1 MNFGNARRR
10 GGSEVSTGALI
21 DIMFFLMLFF
31 LIASTVTNPNV
42 IKLLLPQASSSNVIS
57 KQSIN
62 VHINSTGQ
70 YFVGKDPVTLAD
82 LQDAIAAATQ
92 QLSEPTI
99 NLRVDRDVT
108 AQQLVNVLDIGMKL
122 KVKVVLATER
132 VE

>member
-10 GGSEVSTGALI
+10 GSSEVSTGALT
-21 DIMFFLMLFF
+21 DIMFFLLLFF
-31 LIASTVTNPNV
+31 LIASTLTNPNV

-57 KQSIN
+57 KQTVN
-62 VHINSTGQ
+62 VHITKEGK
-70 YFVGKDPVTLAD
+70 YFVGKKPVAIAQ
-82 LQDAIAAATQ
+82 LQDEIAAATQ

-99 NLRVDRDVT
+99 NLRVDREVT

-122 KVKVVLATER
+122 RVKVVLATER